1 MSSLQ
6 GKKGRKVLFYE
17 MKFTSNEEGLGIIC
31 IIISIYFVA
40 RNSNRIDI

>member
-6 GKKGRKVLFYE
+6 GKKTRKFLFYE
-17 MKFTSNEEGLGIIC
+17 MKFTSDEEGLGIIC

-40 RNSNRIDI
+40 RNSNTIDS